1 MPVAATLLPL
11 VVVSPD
17 PTSIQVLRLICRA
30 RGWPSV
36 GFDLTPG
43 DDPGAVAA
51 FLAENDPAVVIF
63 DVPYPYDRSWALF
76 RQMWAAAG
84 GHCPIVLTTTAP
96 AGMQEWARGVDIA
109 AIIEAPFGFAEIV
122 AAAARF
128 VERERETDAVA
139 VAGVPVSLVAAV

>member
-1 MPVAATLLPL
+1 MAVTVSTI
-11 VVVSPD
+11 VVISAD

-30 RGWPSV
+30 RGWRCV

-43 DDPGAVAA
+43 GDPSAVVA

-76 RQMWAAAG
+76 RQVWAAAG

-96 AGMQEWARGVDIA
+96 AGMQEWARGDDIA
-109 AIIEAPFGFAEIV
+109 AIVEAPFGFAEIV
-122 AAAARF
+122 AAVARF
-128 VERERETDAVA
+128 VEHERETDAVA
-139 VAGVPVSLVAAV
+139 VAGVPVSLATAV